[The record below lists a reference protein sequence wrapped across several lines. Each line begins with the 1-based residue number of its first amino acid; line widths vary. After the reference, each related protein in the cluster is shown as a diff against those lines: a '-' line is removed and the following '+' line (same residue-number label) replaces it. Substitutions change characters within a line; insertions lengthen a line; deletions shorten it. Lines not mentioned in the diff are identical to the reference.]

1 MMDERVRLVSV
12 VHVPSNSGV
21 VNAVRE
27 IADIAHNW
35 GALVLLDA
43 CQSIGQRIVDVAEL
57 GVDGLAGT
65 GRKWLRGP
73 RGTGF
78 LYVRPGLEDLLEPAV
93 VDQRGATWSS
103 PRGITVHEGAT
114 RFELSEANVAA
125 QLGLKAAVDY
135 LLELSAADV
144 QSTVTRKAERLR
156 SGLGSQPGV
165 TVHDIGQPRSGIVS
179 FTIAGTDPRAAKE
192 MLWHRGVI
200 VAVSPRTTTLLD
212 MTDRGLDSVIRAS
225 PHYFV
230 SDAQVDQAV
239 AAVGLLAS
247 R

>member
-1 MMDERVRLVSV
+1 VRLVSV
-12 VHVPSNSGV
+12 VHVPNHSGV
-21 VNAVRE
+21 VTPVRE
-27 IADIAHNW
+27 IADIAHTW

-43 CQSIGQRIVDVAEL
+43 CQSVGQRIVDVAQL

-78 LYVRPGLEDLLEPAV
+78 LFVRSELEDLLEPAV
-93 VDQRGATWSS
+93 LDQRGATWSS
-103 PRGITVHEGAT
+103 PGGITVQNGAI

-135 LLELSAADV
+135 FLELSAPAV
-144 QSTVTRKAERLR
+144 QATVTRKAERLR
-156 SGLGSQPGV
+156 TGLGSQPGV
-165 TVHDIGQPRSGIVS
+165 TVHDIGQPQSGIVA
-179 FTIAGTDPRAAKE
+179 FTIAGTEPAAAKE
-192 MLWHRGVI
+192 RLWDLGVV
-200 VAVSPRTTTLLD
+200 VASSPRTTTLLD
-212 MTDRGLDSVIRAS
+212 MTDRGLDGVIRAS

-230 SDAQVDQAV
+230 SDAQIDQAV
-239 AAVGLLAS
+239 EAVGLLAS